1 MPPSDEAH
9 AWVTLTRAPGLTVAV
24 LTAALARIG
33 TATSLLAASAQRRRS
48 AGLPPKLEAYLGRT
62 GAAPTAAERRWLAH
76 PRHHIVP
83 CNDLCFPPLLLASGD
98 CPIALYV
105 DGDALALREPQL
117 AIVGSRNPSAQ
128 GREHAFEF
136 ARELAR
142 QGLTITSG
150 LAEGIDTEGHRGAL
164 AAPGSTLAVL
174 GTGVDLVYPRGNRAL
189 AREIAGRGALVS
201 AFPIAT
207 PPGRGNFP
215 QRNRLI
221 AALSLGTLVV
231 EAAQHSGSLIT
242 ARSAGEQGREV
253 FAIPGS
259 IKNPL
264 TRGCHELI
272 KQGAKLTETAHDILT
287 ELDFSAFF
295 APGGERSVGRFKGA
309 PPTAGMD
316 NEQKILLDALG
327 FDPADLD
334 GLVVR
339 TGFKPEAVSSMM
351 LILELEGYV
360 QAAPGGRY
368 SRVARSP

>member
-1 MPPSDEAH
+1 MPPRDDKD
-9 AWVTLTRAPGLTVAV
+9 AWVTLTRAPGLTVP
-24 LTAALARIG
+24 LLSAALAGFG
-33 TATSLLAASAQRRRS
+33 TAEHLLSASAQRRRS
-48 AGLPPKLEAYLGRT
+48 AALPASVEEFLGRS
-62 GAAPTAAERRWLAH
+62 GATPTAAERRWLEH
-76 PRHHIVP
+76 PRHHLVP
-83 CNDLCFPPLLLASGD
+83 FNDRRFPRLLLAGGL

-105 DGDALALREPQL
+105 DGDALALHEPQL

-128 GREHAFEF
+128 GRAHAFEF
-136 ARELAR
+136 AHDLAR
-142 QGLTITSG
+142 RGLTITSG
-150 LAEGIDTEGHRGAL
+150 LAEGIDSEAHRGAL
-164 AAPGSTLAVL
+164 AAGGSTLAVL
-174 GTGVDLVYPRGNRAL
+174 GTGVDLVYPRDNRPLAL
-189 AREIAGRGALVS
+189 EIAQRGALVS
-201 AFPIAT
+201 AFPITT
-207 PPGRGNFP
+207 PPRRGNFP

-231 EAAQHSGSLIT
+231 EAAHRSGSMIT

-272 KQGAKLTETAHDILT
+272 KQGAKLTETPHDILT

-295 APGGERSVGRFKGA
+295 APGGERSVGSKEGA